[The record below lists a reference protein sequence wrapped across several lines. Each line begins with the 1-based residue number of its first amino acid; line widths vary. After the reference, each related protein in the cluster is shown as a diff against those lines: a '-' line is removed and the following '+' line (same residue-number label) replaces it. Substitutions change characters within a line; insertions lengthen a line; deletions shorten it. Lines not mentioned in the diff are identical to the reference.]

1 MYRWTEDDHNLV
13 QLLTAQGLTVAQI
26 ASETGLSVGGIKR
39 SRTVSRSS
47 KDNRL
52 TEDILVAT
60 EPKLTEVILG
70 YPDEVIQRLT
80 EDNQRLVEDNRWLKD
95 QVSDLITQLKEV
107 KEWVDRK
114 KRAEAK
120 ERDYAPPTTGFQLKR
135 AGTI

>member
-1 MYRWTEDDHNLV
+1 MRKYLPEQKDMALRLFEEGFTARQIFEDFGIPIGTLNRWKAEAKTDSTEDKDARIEYL
-13 QLLTAQGLTVAQI
+13 
-26 ASETGLSVGGIKR
+26 ET
-39 SRTVSRSS
+39 
-47 KDNRL
+47 
-52 TEDILVAT
+52 
-60 EPKLTEVILG
+60 
-70 YPDEVIQRLT
+70 
-80 EDNQRLVEDNRWLKD
+80 